1 MSSECVQSVFR
12 VCSEC
17 VQSVFRVCSILK
29 SFHHLAHLVCQFLAF
44 FTIKTILLK
53 VVVLEESALDA
64 VEAATD
70 AVIGKSLFNKDYF
83 ELTSG
88 I

>member
-1 MSSECVQSVFR
+1 MFLFSG
-12 VCSEC
+12 
-17 VQSVFRVCSILK
+17 LN
-29 SFHHLAHLVCQFLAF
+29 LLV
-44 FTIKTILLK
+44 TIKAILLK

-70 AVIGKSLFNKDYF
+70 AVIGKSSFNKDYF

-88 I
+88 L

>member
-1 MSSECVQSVFR
+1 MFLFSG
-12 VCSEC
+12 
-17 VQSVFRVCSILK
+17 LN
-29 SFHHLAHLVCQFLAF
+29 LLV
-44 FTIKTILLK
+44 TIKAILLK

-70 AVIGKSLFNKDYF
+70 AVIGKSSFNKDYF